1 MVRRLVEEEQVGVL
15 EEEARE
21 RDATLLAAGDGA
33 DVRIVRWAAERLHG
47 DVDVA
52 LHVPR
57 VGGVDPVLER
67 RLLGTDR
74 VVVGVGIR
82 PLGHHGVVLVEQ
94 RLDLG
99 DAVHD
104 VALDVLRGVELRPWL
119 RWPTVKPGVS
129 RARRRTR
136 RPARP

>member
-33 DVRIVRWAAERLHG
+33 DVRIVGWAAERLHG

-57 VGGVDPVLER
+57 GGVDPVLER

-82 PLGHHGVVLVEQ
+82 P
-94 RLDLG
+94 
-99 DAVHD
+99 
-104 VALDVLRGVELRPWL
+104 RPS
-119 RWPTVKPGVS
+119 RRCTGRAAPGP
-129 RARRRTR
+129 RRR
-136 RPARP
+136 RP